1 MICIIFVS
9 IFLHFKTHNIVYLY
23 AKYITAFYT
32 TQLNFRKFKAYPTS
46 LLSWYLI
53 LINFMPANSITE
65 VIVQLTEIVEK
76 SRRENSQLGYFAA
89 LYRKVTIRIRD
100 GIAKRE
106 FDDNER
112 MERLDVIFANRY
124 IDAYNAFKSTQTP
137 TQSWSIAFIAS
148 QNTNLLILQHLLLGI
163 NAHINLD
170 LGIAAAQAVGD
181 GKIQHLKNDFDKINS
196 ILAEMVD
203 DVQSRLG
210 KASPVFGILDPLT
223 KRLDEDLA
231 NFTIGQARDGAWKF
245 ANAVFVAKASDLN
258 ELIKERDIRIALLAK
273 NLASPGSGWMRS
285 IISFIRFFATKNV
298 SKVIDLLAA

>member
-1 MICIIFVS
+1 
-9 IFLHFKTHNIVYLY
+9 
-23 AKYITAFYT
+23 
-32 TQLNFRKFKAYPTS
+32 
-46 LLSWYLI
+46 
-53 LINFMPANSITE
+53 MPANSITE

-124 IDAYNAFKSTQTP
+124 IDAYNAFKSNQTP

-170 LGIAAAQAVGD
+170 LGIAAAQAVGC
-181 GKIQHLKNDFDKINS
+181 L
-196 ILAEMVD
+196 LYT
-203 DVQSRLG
+203 
-210 KASPVFGILDPLT
+210 SPSP
-223 KRLDEDLA
+223 
-231 NFTIGQARDGAWKF
+231 RD
-245 ANAVFVAKASDLN
+245 
-258 ELIKERDIRIALLAK
+258 
-273 NLASPGSGWMRS
+273 
-285 IISFIRFFATKNV
+285 
-298 SKVIDLLAA
+298 